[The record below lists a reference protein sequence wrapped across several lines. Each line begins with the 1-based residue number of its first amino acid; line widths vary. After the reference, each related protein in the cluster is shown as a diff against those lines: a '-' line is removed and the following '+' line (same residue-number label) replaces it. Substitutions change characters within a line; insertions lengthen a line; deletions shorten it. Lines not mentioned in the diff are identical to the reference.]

1 MVGFQPHDEIQFC
14 HERPFVTLFNSQKNW
29 PSILWC
35 CLYLKWKRLVLV
47 VVNLEFF
54 FLSTNFWNMH
64 SNHFWNV
71 VVRCVST
78 VFKIWP
84 VDNSQ
89 KDHFLGTIYFSI
101 VEKWLE
107 DKKRNKKKLMIKNCP
122 NNYCFKIKFLLCTN
136 VKNWLKLT
144 VIKWHGQC
152 TKIETF
158 QGKLFFQ
165 IILSVLWPQVEKC
178 NSFLY
183 NFANFFPSSSLSH
196 SNLRSQRSHSFSML
210 SCILCVWNNNACLQI
225 VTSLNCIW

>member
-1 MVGFQPHDEIQFC
+1 
-14 HERPFVTLFNSQKNW
+14 
-29 PSILWC
+29 
-35 CLYLKWKRLVLV
+35 
-47 VVNLEFF
+47 
-54 FLSTNFWNMH
+54 MH

-122 NNYCFKIKFLLCTN
+122 NDYCFKIKFLLCTN

-158 QGKLFFQ
+158 QGKLFFKSFSRFFGQ
-165 IILSVLWPQVEKC
+165 KLKNAILFCTTL
-178 NSFLY
+178 LI
-183 NFANFFPSSSLSH
+183 FFPSSSLSH

>member
-1 MVGFQPHDEIQFC
+1 
-14 HERPFVTLFNSQKNW
+14 
-29 PSILWC
+29 
-35 CLYLKWKRLVLV
+35 
-47 VVNLEFF
+47 
-54 FLSTNFWNMH
+54 
-64 SNHFWNV
+64 
-71 VVRCVST
+71 
-78 VFKIWP
+78 
-84 VDNSQ
+84 
-89 KDHFLGTIYFSI
+89 
-101 VEKWLE
+101 
-107 DKKRNKKKLMIKNCP
+107 MIKNCP

-225 VTSLNCIW
+225 VTSLNCIWQQIKQFVYTKENDNLIDTFCTSIFLHCIFTRNGISFQIF